1 MGRRESVIYPRRNR
15 AAAVQNIG
23 AYGAE
28 IADIIR
34 QVYCYDTIEE
44 EFVHFNV
51 NECKYGYRESMFKS
65 PEARDRYIVTNV
77 ILALTRERR
86 PRLEY
91 GNIRTALSGALGVPA
106 EEVDGS
112 EALTPALIRDVIIG
126 IRREK
131 LPEVSEIGSAGS
143 FSRIP

>member
-1 MGRRESVIYPRRNR
+1 
-15 AAAVQNIG
+15 
-23 AYGAE
+23 
-28 IADIIR
+28 
-34 QVYCYDTIEE
+34 
-44 EFVHFNV
+44 
-51 NECKYGYRESMFKS
+51 MFKS

-77 ILALTRERR
+77 ILALTRERS

-91 GNIRTALSGALGVPA
+91 GNIRTALSRALGVPA

-131 LPEVSEIGSAGS
+131 ELL
-143 FSRIP
+143 FH